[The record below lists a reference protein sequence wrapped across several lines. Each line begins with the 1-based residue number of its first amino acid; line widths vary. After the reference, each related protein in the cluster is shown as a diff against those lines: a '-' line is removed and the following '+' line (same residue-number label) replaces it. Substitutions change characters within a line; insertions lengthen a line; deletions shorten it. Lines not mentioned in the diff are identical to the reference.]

1 MGFRRSLVRIQ
12 SPRPPQNDSRT
23 VRQWDSETVKL
34 NICVPEEPMKKED
47 YQKGRKIIREDM
59 ERLVNRYLEEIIC
72 YKEELTRVDLARIE
86 KSKEAAEKTEIR
98 NAKLLALLE
107 IQEITNQM
115 IKELNTLV

>member
-1 MGFRRSLVRIQ
+1 
-12 SPRPPQNDSRT
+12 
-23 VRQWDSETVKL
+23 
-34 NICVPEEPMKKED
+34 MKKED

-72 YKEELTRVDLARIE
+72 YKEELARVDLARIE
-86 KSKEAAEKTEIR
+86 KSKEVAEKTEIR

-115 IKELNTLV
+115 IKELNVLKIR